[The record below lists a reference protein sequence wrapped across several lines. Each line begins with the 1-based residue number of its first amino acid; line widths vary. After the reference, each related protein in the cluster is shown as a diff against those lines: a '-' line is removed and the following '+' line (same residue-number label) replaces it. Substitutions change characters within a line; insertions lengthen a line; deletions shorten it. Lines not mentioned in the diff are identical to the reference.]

1 MSRALISR
9 SPDLQRLQA
18 EGYEIE
24 IRSNHL
30 LVHSVPY
37 VNSKRQVARGILVS
51 HLTLAGETTTAP
63 ENHIAYFIGEHP
75 CQVDGVPIPQIR
87 LDQNPLP
94 PLAAGIPVKHAFSN
108 KPANGYPNFYEK
120 MARYV
125 EVISAPARALDHDAT
140 ALTFKVIESVHED
153 SVFHYRDS
161 ATSKA
166 GIGLISRRL
175 AMSKIA
181 IIGLGGTG
189 GFVLDSAAKTW
200 VKEIHLFDGDLFLQH
215 NAFRAPG
222 AASLEDL
229 QIQPMK
235 TDYFAA
241 MYSKM
246 RKGIHS
252 HPVYVTSENTQSLA
266 GFEFVFL
273 CIDKASAKEPIIQFL
288 IAHKIP
294 FVDVGMDVAS
304 VPEEDSLVGTL
315 RVTAVTPEKNDH
327 VSSRIS
333 LTDAPEGA
341 EYAQNIQIS
350 DLNALNALLAVIKW
364 KKLCGFYQDVIKEH
378 HMTYAINVNQLLSD
392 DKK

>member
-24 IRSNHL
+24 IRANHL

-51 HLTLAGETTTAP
+51 HLTLAGDATTTP

-75 CQVDGVPIPQIR
+75 CQIDGVPIPQIR
-87 LDQNPLP
+87 LEYTLLP
-94 PLAAGIPVKHAFSN
+94 VAAGIPVKHAFSN
-108 KPANGYPNFYEK
+108 KPTDGYPNFYEK
-120 MARYV
+120 MVRYV
-125 EVISAPARALDHDAT
+125 EVISAPARVLDPDAT
-140 ALTFKVIESVHED
+140 ALTHKVIESVHED

-166 GIGLISRRL
+166 GIGLISKRL
-175 AMSKIA
+175 AMDRVA

-189 GFVLDSAAKTW
+189 GFVLDAVAKTW

-222 AASLEDL
+222 AASLDEL
-229 QIQPMK
+229 RQQPMK
-235 TDYFAA
+235 VDYFSA
-241 MYSKM
+241 MYTKM
-246 RKGIHS
+246 RKGIHP
-252 HPVYVTSENTQSLA
+252 HPIYVTPENVQDLA
-266 GFEFVFL
+266 DFSFVFL

-288 IAHKIP
+288 INNKIP
-294 FVDVGMDVAS
+294 FIDVGMDVTY
-304 VPEEDSLVGTL
+304 VPEENSLIGTL
-315 RVTAVTPEKNDH
+315 RVTTVTPEKHDH
-327 VSSRIS
+327 ARSRIS

-341 EYAQNIQIS
+341 EYAQNIQIA
-350 DLNALNALLAVIKW
+350 DLNAFNALMAVIKW
-364 KKLCGFYQDVIKEH
+364 KKICGFYQDIIKEH
-378 HMTYAINVNQLLSD
+378 QTTYAINVNQLLSD